1 MWSNYKV
8 VEGTLVVHLVRR
20 RMHILELGQGE
31 WVHQNS
37 VVLHQGDNSE
47 LHHLMQQCLVE
58 GSELLGMVVEE
69 DTAHHMEVGPSDLV
83 QGVPDCR
90 R

>member
-1 MWSNYKV
+1 MGNNYMM

-37 VVLHQGDNSE
+37 VVLRQGGNSE
-47 LHHLMQQCLVE
+47 LHHLMEQCLVE
-58 GSELLGMVVEE
+58 GLELLGVVVVE
-69 DTAHHMEVGPSDLV
+69 DTAHHMEVGLSDLV
-83 QGVPDCR
+83 QGV
-90 R
+90 